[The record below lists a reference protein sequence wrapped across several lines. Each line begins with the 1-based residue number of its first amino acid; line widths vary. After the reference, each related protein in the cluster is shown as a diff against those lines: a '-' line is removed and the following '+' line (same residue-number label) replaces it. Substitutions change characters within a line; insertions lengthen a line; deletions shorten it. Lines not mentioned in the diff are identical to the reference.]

1 MNYYDQL
8 GQLMAKVDYCTT
20 MLANGRCRPDELS
33 AAQRALEEFQRCVAE
48 PVSDSHLPSSEY
60 SPLAPGGGTVTD
72 SLSLGI
78 ELEAPSVVQKKAIDF
93 DVYEYDSDLKSVR
106 HRLLMAHRELRTRQ
120 STLGNQ
126 LAMIPKDVVALD
138 ACTELTSIQ
147 KKIEGVWDQIRF
159 IERNGRLPDPALDKE
174 PEELTEAEKM
184 VLIKLKVDLK
194 AARDQRDKL
203 QKKVDN
209 PAAHAKSFKNLQT
222 KPAEWALELANVKKE
237 IEVMEVEKDNL
248 LRKNNDI

>member
-33 AAQRALEEFQRCVAE
+33 AAQRSLEEFNRCVAE
-48 PVSDSHLPSSEY
+48 PGGTVTEY
-60 SPLAPGGGTVTD
+60 SPLSPGGGTVTD

-78 ELEAPSVVQKKAIDF
+78 EIEAPSVVQKKGIDF

-174 PEELTEAEKM
+174 PEELTELEK
-184 VLIKLKVDLK
+184 VKLIKLKVDLK

-222 KPAEWALELANVKKE
+222 KPAEWAAELANIKKE

-248 LRKNNDI
+248 LRKEVGN